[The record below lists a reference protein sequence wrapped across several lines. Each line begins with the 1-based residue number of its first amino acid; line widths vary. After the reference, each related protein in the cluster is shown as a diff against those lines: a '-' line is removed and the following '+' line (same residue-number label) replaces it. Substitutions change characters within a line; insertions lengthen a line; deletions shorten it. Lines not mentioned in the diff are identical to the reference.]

1 MILLRAARYAGQAPL
16 HHVRLED
23 LSSVAPQERRRIWGD
38 AWPLLE
44 RAATRTDGGTEEEVA
59 WTLLRGDAQL
69 WSVFDS
75 EAASPRLRSPREG
88 LPSDLPAEA
97 LAEAGAPSS
106 CALRA
111 TEDRQE
117 RRRAAVTTQITLI
130 GEKGCR
136 LWLVGGSRMAE
147 WAADF
152 LAEVEPWARSLGC
165 THVWG
170 TQSRA
175 GWQRIVRLFGGEP
188 VIVDGKTS
196 WMRRF

>member
-1 MILLRAARYAGQAPL
+1 MMPLRQPVRRSLGEGGGFGAQAPL
-16 HHVRLED
+16 PTVVPLARRGPLAIPCRD
-23 LSSVAPQERRRIWGD
+23 LGLLWRD

-44 RAATRTDGGTEEEVA
+44 RAATRTNGGTEEEVVQ
-59 WTLLRGDAQL
+59 TLLRGDAQL
-69 WSVFDS
+69 WGVFDGD
-75 EAASPRLRSPREG
+75 EACPPKRPRREG
-88 LPSDLPAEA
+88 V
-97 LAEAGAPSS
+97 
-106 CALRA
+106 
-111 TEDRQE
+111 
-117 RRRAAVTTQITLI
+117 AAVTTQITLI

-152 LAEVEPWARSLGC
+152 LAKVEPWARSLGC

-188 VIVDGKTS
+188 VIVDGKAS

>member
-1 MILLRAARYAGQAPL
+1 
-16 HHVRLED
+16 V
-23 LSSVAPQERRRIWGD
+23 WCD

-44 RAATRTDGGTEEEVA
+44 RAATRTDGGTEEEVFQA
-59 WTLLRGDAQL
+59 LLRGDAQL

-75 EAASPRLRSPREG
+75 EER
-88 LPSDLPAEA
+88 LPSEA
-97 LAEAGAPSS
+97 PKA
-106 CALRA
+106 
-111 TEDRQE
+111 

-136 LWLVGGSRMAE
+136 LWLVGGSCMAE

-188 VIVDGKTS
+188 IIVNGKAS

>member
-1 MILLRAARYAGQAPL
+1 M
-16 HHVRLED
+16 
-23 LSSVAPQERRRIWGD
+23 RRI
-38 AWPLLE
+38 
-44 RAATRTDGGTEEEVA
+44 
-59 WTLLRGDAQL
+59 
-69 WSVFDS
+69 
-75 EAASPRLRSPREG
+75 
-88 LPSDLPAEA
+88 
-97 LAEAGAPSS
+97 
-106 CALRA
+106 
-111 TEDRQE
+111 
-117 RRRAAVTTQITLI
+117 AAVTTQITLI

-136 LWLVGGSRMAE
+136 LWLVGGSRLAE

-188 VIVDGKTS
+188 VIVDGKAS

>member
-1 MILLRAARYAGQAPL
+1 MTLLRQGYAGQAPL
-16 HHVRLED
+16 HRARPED
-23 LSSVAPQERRRIWGD
+23 LSSVAPKARRRIEAIPCRDLGLLWRD

-44 RAATRTDGGTEEEVA
+44 RAATRTNGGTEEEVA
-59 WTLLRGDAQL
+59 QTLLRGDAQL
-69 WSVFDS
+69 WCVFDG
-75 EAASPRLRSPREG
+75 EE
-88 LPSDLPAEA
+88 DL
-97 LAEAGAPSS
+97 SS
-106 CALRA
+106 VVPK
-111 TEDRQE
+111 E
-117 RRRAAVTTQITLI
+117 RRRIAAVTTQITLI

-147 WAADF
+147 WADDF
-152 LAEVEPWARSLGC
+152 LAKVEPWARSLGC

-188 VIVDGKTS
+188 VIVDGKAS

>member
-1 MILLRAARYAGQAPL
+1 MTLLRERYAGQGTL
-16 HHVRLED
+16 NSVRLED
-23 LSSVAPQERRRIWGD
+23 LSSWRE

-44 RAATRTDGGTEEEVA
+44 RAATRTDGGTEEEVFQ
-59 WTLLRGDAQL
+59 TLLRGDAQL

-75 EAASPRLRSPREG
+75 EQD

-97 LAEAGAPSS
+97 SAKAGAPK
-106 CALRA
+106 A
-111 TEDRQE
+111 

-136 LWLVGGSRMAE
+136 LWLVGGSRLAE

-152 LAEVEPWARSLGC
+152 LAKVEPWARSRGC

-188 VIVDGKTS
+188 VIVDGKAS
-196 WMRRF
+196 WRRRF

>member
-1 MILLRAARYAGQAPL
+1 MTLLRQGYAGQARL
-16 HHVRLED
+16 HRACLED
-23 LSSVAPQERRRIWGD
+23 LSSWRE

-44 RAATRTDGGTEEEVA
+44 RAATRTDGGTEEEVFQ
-59 WTLLRGDAQL
+59 TLLRGDAQL
-69 WSVFDS
+69 WGVFDS
-75 EAASPRLRSPREG
+75 EES
-88 LPSDLPAEA
+88 LPSEA
-97 LAEAGAPSS
+97 PLV
-106 CALRA
+106 RW
-111 TEDRQE
+111 
-117 RRRAAVTTQITLI
+117 RAAVTTQITLI

-136 LWLVGGSRMAE
+136 LWLVGGSRLAE

-188 VIVDGKTS
+188 VIVDGKAS

>member
-1 MILLRAARYAGQAPL
+1 MTLLRERYAGQAPL
-16 HHVRLED
+16 HPED
-23 LSSVAPQERRRIWGD
+23 LSSGAPEARRRMATGIRLRDVGPIWRH

-44 RAATRTDGGTEEEVA
+44 RAARRTDGGTEEEVIQR
-59 WTLLRGDAQL
+59 LLQDDAQL
-69 WSVFDS
+69 WGVFDGD
-75 EAASPRLRSPREG
+75 EMIAA
-88 LPSDLPAEA
+88 A
-97 LAEAGAPSS
+97 
-106 CALRA
+106 
-111 TEDRQE
+111 
-117 RRRAAVTTQITLI
+117 TTQITLI

-136 LWLVGGSRMAE
+136 LWLVGGSRMDE

-175 GWQRIVRLFGGEP
+175 GWRRIVRLFGGAP
-188 VIVDGKTS
+188 IVVDGKAS

>member
-1 MILLRAARYAGQAPL
+1 MWR
-16 HHVRLED
+16 
-23 LSSVAPQERRRIWGD
+23 D

-44 RAATRTDGGTEEEVA
+44 RAATRTNGGTEEEVFQ
-59 WTLLRGDAQL
+59 TLLRGEAQL

-75 EAASPRLRSPREG
+75 EGG
-88 LPSDLPAEA
+88 LSSV
-97 LAEAGAPSS
+97 APK
-106 CALRA
+106 
-111 TEDRQE
+111 E
-117 RRRAAVTTQITLI
+117 RRRIAAVTTQITLI

-136 LWLVGGSRMAE
+136 LWLVGGSRMAD
-147 WAADF
+147 WADDF
-152 LAEVEPWARSLGC
+152 LAKVEPWARSLGC

-188 VIVDGKTS
+188 VIVDGKAS

>member
-1 MILLRAARYAGQAPL
+1 MWR
-16 HHVRLED
+16 
-23 LSSVAPQERRRIWGD
+23 D

-44 RAATRTDGGTEEEVA
+44 RAATHTNGGTEEEVA
-59 WTLLRGDAQL
+59 RTLLRGDAQL

-75 EAASPRLRSPREG
+75 GEG
-88 LPSDLPAEA
+88 LPSEA
-97 LAEAGAPSS
+97 PKA
-106 CALRA
+106 
-111 TEDRQE
+111 
-117 RRRAAVTTQITLI
+117 RRRAAATTQITLI

-147 WAADF
+147 WADDF
-152 LAEVEPWARSLGC
+152 LAKVEPWARSLGC

-188 VIVDGKTS
+188 VIVDGKAS

>member
-1 MILLRAARYAGQAPL
+1 MITTGIP
-16 HHVRLED
+16 VRD
-23 LSSVAPQERRRIWGD
+23 VGPIWRH

-44 RAATRTDGGTEEEVA
+44 RAATRTDGGTEEEVIQR
-59 WTLLRGDAQL
+59 LLQGDAQL
-69 WSVFDS
+69 WGVFDGD
-75 EAASPRLRSPREG
+75 ELV
-88 LPSDLPAEA
+88 
-97 LAEAGAPSS
+97 
-106 CALRA
+106 
-111 TEDRQE
+111 
-117 RRRAAVTTQITLI
+117 AAVTTQVTLI

-175 GWQRIVRLFGGEP
+175 GWRRIVRLFGGEP
-188 VIVDGKTS
+188 IVVDGKAS

>member
-1 MILLRAARYAGQAPL
+1 MIPLRQGFGGQAPL
-16 HHVRLED
+16 HRACSEN
-23 LSSVAPQERRRIWGD
+23 LSVVAPKVRRRIEAIPCRDLGLLWSD

-44 RAATRTDGGTEEEVA
+44 RAATRTNGGTEDEVVQ
-59 WTLLRGDAQL
+59 TLLQGNAQL
-69 WSVFDS
+69 WGVFDGN
-75 EAASPRLRSPREG
+75 EMI
-88 LPSDLPAEA
+88 
-97 LAEAGAPSS
+97 
-106 CALRA
+106 
-111 TEDRQE
+111 
-117 RRRAAVTTQITLI
+117 AAVTTQITLI

-136 LWLVGGSRMAE
+136 LWLVGGSRLAE

-152 LAEVEPWARSLGC
+152 LAEIEPWARSRGC

-188 VIVDGKTS
+188 VIVNGKAS

>member
-1 MILLRAARYAGQAPL
+1 MP
-16 HHVRLED
+16 
-23 LSSVAPQERRRIWGD
+23 
-38 AWPLLE
+38 
-44 RAATRTDGGTEEEVA
+44 
-59 WTLLRGDAQL
+59 
-69 WSVFDS
+69 S
-75 EAASPRLRSPREG
+75 EAPKA
-88 LPSDLPAEA
+88 
-97 LAEAGAPSS
+97 
-106 CALRA
+106 
-111 TEDRQE
+111 

-152 LAEVEPWARSLGC
+152 LAKVEPWARSLGC

-188 VIVDGKTS
+188 VIVDGKAS

>member
-1 MILLRAARYAGQAPL
+1 MIIKDTPRHGLGLLWPL
-16 HHVRLED
+16 
-23 LSSVAPQERRRIWGD
+23 

-44 RAATRTDGGTEEEVA
+44 RAAQRTDGGTEEEVIQR
-59 WTLLRGDAQL
+59 LLQGDAQL
-69 WSVFDS
+69 WGVFD
-75 EAASPRLRSPREG
+75 EG
-88 LPSDLPAEA
+88 
-97 LAEAGAPSS
+97 GMV
-106 CALRA
+106 
-111 TEDRQE
+111 
-117 RRRAAVTTQITLI
+117 AAVTTQITLI

-136 LWLVGGSRMAE
+136 LWLVGGSRMDE

-175 GWQRIVRLFGGEP
+175 GWRRIVRLFGGDP
-188 VIVDGKTS
+188 IVVDGKAS

>member
-1 MILLRAARYAGQAPL
+1 MWR
-16 HHVRLED
+16 E
-23 LSSVAPQERRRIWGD
+23 

-44 RAATRTDGGTEEEVA
+44 RAATRTNGGTEDEVA
-59 WTLLRGDAQL
+59 RTLLRGDAQL

-75 EAASPRLRSPREG
+75 EEG
-88 LPSDLPAEA
+88 LPPKA
-97 LAEAGAPSS
+97 
-106 CALRA
+106 
-111 TEDRQE
+111 

-136 LWLVGGSRMAE
+136 LWLVGGSCLAE
-147 WAADF
+147 WADDF

-175 GWQRIVRLFGGEP
+175 GWRRIVRLFGGEP
-188 VIVDGKTS
+188 VIVDGKAS

>member
-1 MILLRAARYAGQAPL
+1 M
-16 HHVRLED
+16 
-23 LSSVAPQERRRIWGD
+23 
-38 AWPLLE
+38 LE
-44 RAATRTDGGTEEEVA
+44 RAATRTNGGTEEEVA
-59 WTLLRGDAQL
+59 RTLLRGEAQL

-88 LPSDLPAEA
+88 SPSVPPKA
-97 LAEAGAPSS
+97 
-106 CALRA
+106 
-111 TEDRQE
+111 
-117 RRRAAVTTQITLI
+117 RRRGAVTTQITLI

-136 LWLVGGSRMAE
+136 LWLVGGSRLAE
-147 WAADF
+147 WAGDF
-152 LAEVEPWARSLGC
+152 MAEVEPWACSLGC

-188 VIVDGKTS
+188 VIVDGQAS

>member
-1 MILLRAARYAGQAPL
+1 MWR
-16 HHVRLED
+16 E
-23 LSSVAPQERRRIWGD
+23 

-59 WTLLRGDAQL
+59 RTLLRGDAQL

-75 EAASPRLRSPREG
+75 EES
-88 LPSDLPAEA
+88 LPSEA
-97 LAEAGAPSS
+97 PKA
-106 CALRA
+106 
-111 TEDRQE
+111 

-136 LWLVGGSRMAE
+136 LWLVGGSCMAE

-152 LAEVEPWARSLGC
+152 LAKVEPWARSLGC

-188 VIVDGKTS
+188 VIVDGKAS

>member
-1 MILLRAARYAGQAPL
+1 MWR
-16 HHVRLED
+16 
-23 LSSVAPQERRRIWGD
+23 D

-44 RAATRTDGGTEEEVA
+44 RAATRTDGGTEEEVFQ
-59 WTLLRGDAQL
+59 TLLRGDAQL

-97 LAEAGAPSS
+97 LAEAGAP
-106 CALRA
+106 
-111 TEDRQE
+111 QE

-136 LWLVGGSRMAE
+136 LWLVGGSHLAE

-170 TQSRA
+170 TQSRP

-188 VIVDGKTS
+188 VIVDGKAS

>member
-1 MILLRAARYAGQAPL
+1 MTLLRAARYAGQAPL
-16 HHVRLED
+16 HRVCLED
-23 LSSVAPQERRRIWGD
+23 LSSWRE

-44 RAATRTDGGTEEEVA
+44 RAATRTDGGTEEEVFQ
-59 WTLLRGDAQL
+59 TLLRGDAQL

-75 EAASPRLRSPREG
+75 EDS

-97 LAEAGAPSS
+97 SAKAGAP
-106 CALRA
+106 
-111 TEDRQE
+111 QV

-152 LAEVEPWARSLGC
+152 LAKVEPWARSRGC

-188 VIVDGKTS
+188 VIVDGKAS

>member
-1 MILLRAARYAGQAPL
+1 MMPLRQPVRRSLGEGGGFGAQAPL
-16 HHVRLED
+16 PAVVPL
-23 LSSVAPQERRRIWGD
+23 ARRRIVSAISCRDLGLLWRD

-44 RAATRTDGGTEEEVA
+44 RAATRTNGGTEEEVVQ
-59 WTLLRGDAQL
+59 TLLRGDAQL
-69 WSVFDS
+69 WGVFDGD
-75 EAASPRLRSPREG
+75 EMI
-88 LPSDLPAEA
+88 
-97 LAEAGAPSS
+97 
-106 CALRA
+106 
-111 TEDRQE
+111 
-117 RRRAAVTTQITLI
+117 AAVTTQITLI

-136 LWLVGGSRMAE
+136 LWLVGGSCMAE

-175 GWQRIVRLFGGEP
+175 GWQRVVRLFGGEP
-188 VIVDGKTS
+188 VIVDGKAS

>member
-1 MILLRAARYAGQAPL
+1 MWR
-16 HHVRLED
+16 E
-23 LSSVAPQERRRIWGD
+23 

-44 RAATRTDGGTEEEVA
+44 RAATRTDGGTEDEVVQ
-59 WTLLRGDAQL
+59 TLLRGDAQL

-88 LPSDLPAEA
+88 LPSE
-97 LAEAGAPSS
+97 APSS

-111 TEDRQE
+111 TEDKQA

-152 LAEVEPWARSLGC
+152 LAEIEPWARSRGC

-188 VIVDGKTS
+188 VIVNGKAS

>member
-1 MILLRAARYAGQAPL
+1 MWR
-16 HHVRLED
+16 
-23 LSSVAPQERRRIWGD
+23 D

-44 RAATRTDGGTEEEVA
+44 RAATRTNGGTEEEVA
-59 WTLLRGDAQL
+59 RTLLRGDAQL

-75 EAASPRLRSPREG
+75 EEG

-97 LAEAGAPSS
+97 SAKAGAPK
-106 CALRA
+106 A
-111 TEDRQE
+111 

-147 WAADF
+147 WADDF
-152 LAEVEPWARSLGC
+152 LAKVEPWARSLGC

-188 VIVDGKTS
+188 VIVDGKAS

>member
-1 MILLRAARYAGQAPL
+1 MIPLRQGFGGQAPL

-23 LSSVAPQERRRIWGD
+23 LSSLAPQERRKVWCD

-44 RAATRTDGGTEEEVA
+44 RAATRTDGGTEEEVVR
-59 WTLLRGDAQL
+59 TLLRGDAQL
-69 WSVFDS
+69 WSVFNA
-75 EAASPRLRSPREG
+75 EERLS
-88 LPSDLPAEA
+88 SDLPAEA
-97 LAEAGAPSS
+97 SAKAGAP
-106 CALRA
+106 
-111 TEDRQE
+111 QE

-136 LWLVGGSRMAE
+136 LWLVGGSRLAE

-152 LAEVEPWARSLGC
+152 LAEIEPWARSRGC

-188 VIVDGKTS
+188 VIVNGKAS

>member
-1 MILLRAARYAGQAPL
+1 MMPLRQPVRRSLGEGGGFGAQAPL
-16 HHVRLED
+16 SAVVPL
-23 LSSVAPQERRRIWGD
+23 ARRRIVSGIPCRDLGLLWRD

-44 RAATRTDGGTEEEVA
+44 RAATRTNGGTEDEVVQ
-59 WTLLRGDAQL
+59 TLLQGDAQL
-69 WSVFDS
+69 WGVFD
-75 EAASPRLRSPREG
+75 G
-88 LPSDLPAEA
+88 DVMI
-97 LAEAGAPSS
+97 
-106 CALRA
+106 
-111 TEDRQE
+111 
-117 RRRAAVTTQITLI
+117 AAVTTQITLI

-152 LAEVEPWARSLGC
+152 LAKVEPWARSLGC

-188 VIVDGKTS
+188 VIVDGKAS

>member
-1 MILLRAARYAGQAPL
+1 VWR
-16 HHVRLED
+16 
-23 LSSVAPQERRRIWGD
+23 D

-44 RAATRTDGGTEEEVA
+44 RAAMRTNGGTEEEVA
-59 WTLLRGDAQL
+59 QTLLRGDAQL

-75 EAASPRLRSPREG
+75 EEAPLRRGFRLRQGFGGQVGGQG
-88 LPSDLPAEA
+88 LPSV
-97 LAEAGAPSS
+97 AP
-106 CALRA
+106 
-111 TEDRQE
+111 QE

-136 LWLVGGSRMAE
+136 LWLVGGSHMTE
-147 WAADF
+147 WASDF

-175 GWQRIVRLFGGEP
+175 GWKRIVRLFGGEP
-188 VIVDGKTS
+188 VIVDGKAS
-196 WMRRF
+196 WRRRF

>member
-1 MILLRAARYAGQAPL
+1 MWR
-16 HHVRLED
+16 E
-23 LSSVAPQERRRIWGD
+23 

-59 WTLLRGDAQL
+59 RTLLRGDAQL
-69 WSVFDS
+69 WSVFDAE
-75 EAASPRLRSPREG
+75 EAPLRQGFGGQG
-88 LPSDLPAEA
+88 LPSV
-97 LAEAGAPSS
+97 AP
-106 CALRA
+106 
-111 TEDRQE
+111 QE

-136 LWLVGGSRMAE
+136 LWLVGGSRMTE
-147 WAADF
+147 WAADL
-152 LAEVEPWARSLGC
+152 LATVEPWARSLGC

-188 VIVDGKTS
+188 VIVDGKAS
-196 WMRRF
+196 WMRRL